1 MSKMVFSSE
10 GKKVEVEE
18 EIITHIR
25 QAHPIDARAI
35 LGLMRHVGRETGYL
49 NYGPEG
55 SDLSVVQQKA
65 LIENYKALDNCVLL
79 VIEVDDQIIGMAN
92 LAGLDQNKQ
101 KHVAEIG
108 ISIIKEYW
116 GVGIGSFLLEAL
128 LDYAEE
134 AGLRVLTLEVVVENE
149 RAIHLYERFG
159 FEKKGRL
166 SQRLKDGY
174 RYLDTYIMEKVLVK
188 KKKNEA

>member
-128 LDYAEE
+128 LDYGEE

>member
-1 MSKMVFSSE
+1 MVFSSE

-166 SQRLKDGY
+166 SQRLNDGY

>member
-174 RYLDTYIMEKVLVK
+174 RYLDTYIMEKVLIK